1 MATISPFKVFLEIE
15 KPQEFLRLLYILGS
29 FTDGQ
34 IGQALTIALNKVPNP
49 VRIGFG
55 IIPQTPA
62 HGLIDE
68 KFRLVEVVEQ
78 DFFQQIRL
86 GLVLTKELVVNGHA
100 AEPKIVIC
108 GPV

>member
-15 KPQEFLRLLYILGS
+15 KPQEFLRPLYIFGC
-29 FTDGQ
+29 FADGQ

-68 KFRLVEVVEQ
+68 KFSLMEVV
-78 DFFQQIRL
+78 D
-86 GLVLTKELVVNGHA
+86 
-100 AEPKIVIC
+100 
-108 GPV
+108 